1 MLTTFFFSHLAKAH
15 LWPIFNTVLGEMS
28 YVFSLYFQSIFLSKI
43 NAIIHATVLVK
54 EFIHLSDGNLGLGR
68 ALGENM
74 YK

>member
-15 LWPIFNTVLGEMS
+15 LWPIFNTVLVS

-54 EFIHLSDGNLGLGR
+54 EFIHLSDGNLELGR